1 MLFEFSKSN
10 DVTMKDIYEEFIE
23 YLEKE
28 EIDLHWNT
36 TESALKFL
44 NEKVNSNQNNNSNQQ
59 QINLTMSKKEWKY
72 FNALRKSFTDLIE
85 PSDWS
90 TKNIGS
96 FFIPNS
102 KPANL
107 KIIIVQISIP
117 KFNHIW
123 IDITK

>member
-1 MLFEFSKSN
+1 
-10 DVTMKDIYEEFIE
+10 MKDIYEDFME

-28 EIDLHWNT
+28 EIYLHWNT

-44 NEKVNSNQNNNSNQQ
+44 NEKVNSNQNTNNSNHQ

-72 FNALRKSFTDLIE
+72 FNALRKSLTDLIE
-85 PSDWS
+85 PADWS

>member
-1 MLFEFSKSN
+1 
-10 DVTMKDIYEEFIE
+10 MKDIYEDFME

-44 NEKVNSNQNNNSNQQ
+44 NEKVNSNQNNNSNHQ

-96 FFIPNS
+96 FFVRHLLTQFKAKQTKDYHCTNINS
-102 KPANL
+102 KIQSHL
-107 KIIIVQISIP
+107 D
-117 KFNHIW
+117 KFH
-123 IDITK
+123 TVG

>member
-1 MLFEFSKSN
+1 
-10 DVTMKDIYEEFIE
+10 MKDIYEDFTE

-36 TESALKFL
+36 TKSALKFL
-44 NEKVNSNQNNNSNQQ
+44 NEKVNYNQINNSNQ

-85 PSDWS
+85 PADWS

-96 FFIPNS
+96 FFVRHLLTQFKAKPKKDYHCPNI
-102 KPANL
+102 NT
-107 KIIIVQISIP
+107 KIQSHLD
-117 KFNHIW
+117 KFHEVG
-123 IDITK
+123 